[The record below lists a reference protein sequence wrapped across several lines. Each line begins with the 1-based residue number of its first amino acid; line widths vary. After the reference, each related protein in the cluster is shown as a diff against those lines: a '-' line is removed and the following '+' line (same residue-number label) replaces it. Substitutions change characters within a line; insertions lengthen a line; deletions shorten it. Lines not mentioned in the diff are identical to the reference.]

1 MKNSE
6 IAAIQRGLLPDLPGF
21 AQKGQ
26 MLFVSPV
33 GHTLRGIFF
42 DRATNPRGFYVQI
55 LIQPL
60 CVPEEHIIFNLGW
73 RLRHGRT
80 DLWNADDPQLIPELS
95 LALSREALPFLSSIE
110 SPRDTATAAVSLRKS
125 GDPIVQQAI
134 AYAFARAGD
143 VPEAVKALGRLRE
156 QLEETQQYRASHEDL
171 RRAEALELE
180 LVSDPSEA
188 RRRLESWEA
197 ETAKKLAVA

>member
-80 DLWNADDPQLIPELS
+80 DGWNADDPQLIPELKPS
-95 LALSREALPFLSSIE
+95 IKPWPGSPVFSRSIE
-110 SPRDTATAAVSLRKS
+110 SPRDI
-125 GDPIVQQAI
+125 GDCGRVPPEIGRIQLYNKPQPTP
-134 AYAFARAGD
+134 FARAGD
-143 VPEAVKALGRLRE
+143 VPEAVPGPRPATGATRGN
-156 QLEETQQYRASHEDL
+156 A
-171 RRAEALELE
+171 
-180 LVSDPSEA
+180 A
-188 RRRLESWEA
+188 RPGV
-197 ETAKKLAVA
+197 T